1 MGRKKILHHHHTG
14 KLRAH
19 EHTSYASLGALL
31 LFVGSILGVYTASAA
46 TPYTGPEAGS
56 IGITGTMPAKP
67 PTIAAT
73 ISTPNNGQHFS
84 ESPVTVA
91 GTCPQNTLV
100 ELFKNEIFAG
110 STTCESDGTYS
121 LKIDLLVGENALIAR
136 VYDELNQPGPDST
149 KVTIYYDALPQ
160 QAGPLTSLDFGA
172 PQLIL
177 NTKAVFRGIFPKQE
191 LAVPIGILGGT
202 PPYALNISW
211 GDTKNDL
218 VSRGDNVEF
227 TASHSYDK
235 PGVYQLN
242 IQATDSEKKVA
253 FLSVV
258 VVVNGQPEVASANTT
273 GSGGSNSTAN
283 TLAMVAW
290 PLFVAS
296 SSAVVSFWLGE
307 RREKKILRSRGLL
320 VSAR

>member
-19 EHTSYASLGALL
+19 EHTSYASLGVLL
-31 LFVGSILGVYTASAA
+31 LVVGSVLGLYTASAA

-56 IGITGTMPAKP
+56 IGMSGTVPAKP

-73 ISTPNNGQHFS
+73 ISVPTDGQHFS
-84 ESPVTVA
+84 ESPVTIA

-110 STTCESDGTYS
+110 STSCQEDGTYS
-121 LKIDLLVGENALIAR
+121 MKIDLLVGENALIAR
-136 VYDELNQPGPDST
+136 VYDELNQAGPDST
-149 KVTIYYDALPQ
+149 KVTVFYDALPQ
-160 QAGPLTSLDFGA
+160 QAGPLSSLDFGA
-172 PQLIL
+172 SQLIL
-177 NTKAVFRGIFPKQE
+177 NTRAVFRGIFPKQE

-202 PPYALNISW
+202 PPYAVNVSW

-218 VSRGDNVEF
+218 ISRGDNVEF
-227 TASHSYDK
+227 NATHSYDK
-235 PGVYQLN
+235 PGVYQIN
-242 IQATDSEKKVA
+242 IQATDSDKKVA
-253 FLSVV
+253 FISVV
-258 VVVNGQPEVASANTT
+258 VVVNGQPEVAAASTT
-273 GSGGSNSTAN
+273 SGSGSSGSN

-307 RREKKILRSRGLL
+307 RREKRLLRSRGLL
-320 VSAR
+320 VTP